1 MRSKVPTL
9 LRWVLGGLLLWAAL
23 SKLAN
28 LQEFFGGLSG
38 YRLPIPPDLL
48 KFVAVVLP
56 WLELF
61 CGLMLL
67 AQVQL
72 RAALLWAALLFGV
85 FAIATGQAWARGFT
99 ISCGCLNFD
108 FLGLEGTSFG
118 GFLESAGFAC
128 VRASLLC
135 IAAIYL
141 LRTLAPAEPAP
152 DLPSPGAESV
162 RG

>member
-28 LQEFFGGLSG
+28 LQEFYGGLSG
-38 YRLPIPPDLL
+38 YRLPVPTDLL

-56 WLELF
+56 WLELV

-67 AQVQL
+67 AQVQ
-72 RAALLWAALLFGV
+72 LWAALLFGV

-141 LRTLAPAEPAP
+141 LKTLAPAEPASK
-152 DLPSPGAESV
+152 LPSPTGETV